1 MSQKKKLKFG
11 ILCNSLVFEAWEA
24 ACIKQLLQHPAI
36 ELQLLVVNQE
46 AHSPRPT
53 VLQKLKAY
61 PYKSFLFRAYK
72 RYLLKA
78 KAFQNIS
85 LEEQF
90 KTIPKLECTT
100 IKKGKH
106 SAYFDEKDVAH
117 IKAFDLDFMLR
128 FGFNIIKGDI
138 LESCK
143 YGIWS
148 FHHADNDFIRGGPIG
163 FWEIYLK
170 YDNTAAVLQQL
181 NNKLDQGKTLRKGY
195 LKTINHSYAE
205 NIDQLAE
212 MTAIWPLQVCIDL
225 LNEQSVF
232 HAQEEITPK
241 AKLYKYPTNYC
252 FLQFVLILIMNKIK
266 FHVAQL
272 FMTESWQ
279 VVKFEG
285 AIEHIVSQPIPKPD
299 SITKS
304 CSETYCADPF
314 LWPNE
319 AEKLMLFEYFSY
331 KENVGKIAMS
341 DYDGKRF
348 KILDFGLKSHMS
360 YPYCFE
366 FENQVYCLPEQA
378 SSNKVSLYKIN
389 ENGQVNKLKDLI
401 HDFEA
406 RDPSLIYFQQKWWLF
421 CTKANYFENAALFIF
436 SANSLFDDFLPHQ
449 NNPVKVDVQN
459 ARPAGAL
466 FLKNNELYRP
476 AQNSAKH
483 YGNEVNINKIIT
495 LSTIAFQEEIVQTI
509 NATNFGDY
517 KGIHHI
523 SNHNGHTV
531 IDLKTTRFSLYN
543 FKFQMLRKFK
553 KMSKF

>member
-1 MSQKKKLKFG
+1 
-11 ILCNSLVFEAWEA
+11 
-24 ACIKQLLQHPAI
+24 
-36 ELQLLVVNQE
+36 
-46 AHSPRPT
+46 
-53 VLQKLKAY
+53 
-61 PYKSFLFRAYK
+61 
-72 RYLLKA
+72 
-78 KAFQNIS
+78 
-85 LEEQF
+85 
-90 KTIPKLECTT
+90 
-100 IKKGKH
+100 
-106 SAYFDEKDVAH
+106 
-117 IKAFDLDFMLR
+117 
-128 FGFNIIKGDI
+128 
-138 LESCK
+138 
-143 YGIWS
+143 
-148 FHHADNDFIRGGPIG
+148 
-163 FWEIYLK
+163 
-170 YDNTAAVLQQL
+170 
-181 NNKLDQGKTLRKGY
+181 
-195 LKTINHSYAE
+195 
-205 NIDQLAE
+205 
-212 MTAIWPLQVCIDL
+212 
-225 LNEQSVF
+225 
-232 HAQEEITPK
+232 
-241 AKLYKYPTNYC
+241 
-252 FLQFVLILIMNKIK
+252 MNKIK

-272 FMTESWQ
+272 FMAESWQ
-279 VVKFEG
+279 VAKFEG

-348 KILDFGLKSHMS
+348 KVLDFGLKSHMS

-483 YGNEVNINKIIT
+483 YGNEVNINKIVT